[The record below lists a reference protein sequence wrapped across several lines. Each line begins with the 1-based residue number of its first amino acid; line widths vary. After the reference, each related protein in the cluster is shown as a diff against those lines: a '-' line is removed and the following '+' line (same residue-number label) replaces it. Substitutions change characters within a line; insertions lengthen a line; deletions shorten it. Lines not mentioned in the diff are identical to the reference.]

1 MNYKK
6 TINLPRTDFPM
17 RARLPERE
25 PELLKRWKEIDI
37 YKKILEKRKGKK
49 TFILHDGPPY
59 SNGHIHLGQALNK
72 VLKDITVKFH
82 ALSGYY
88 TPFTPGW
95 DNHGMPIE
103 NKVLEEIGRNN
114 PPEKVRKA
122 CREFAAKWIE
132 IQKQDFIRLGVFADW
147 DNPYLTMKGEYEG
160 GELEIFADIV
170 EKGYVYRGFMPVH
183 WCPTCETAL
192 ALSEIEYKDIPS
204 PSLYFTMDGEDFNA
218 FVWTT
223 TPWTIISNL
232 ALALHPEAE
241 YVVAE
246 TDRGTL
252 LMAKGVVER
261 IKEEMG
267 WERFEIKDSFVGKEL
282 EGKKFKHPF
291 YNRESPVILADFV
304 TMEEGTGI
312 VHIAPGHGREDY
324 EVGTKYGLDVYSPVD
339 EQGRFTDQAP
349 EFKGLTTDEASKK
362 VVEILKENGH
372 LVKIDEIVH
381 AYPHC
386 WRCHNPLIFRATEQW
401 FLSVDHDALR
411 EKALENIHDVKWHPP
426 ETINRIYSSVQERPD
441 WCLSRQRLWGVNI
454 PAFYCKNCGKPLLSP
469 EIIRHVGKLFKEN
482 NSDIWFKLPEKELL
496 PEGTSCPHCGGTE
509 FEKETDVLDVWFDSG
524 VTSLLV
530 LGDDWPA
537 DVYLEGPD
545 QHRGWFNSSL
555 MIGMIQKEKPPYRAV
570 ITHGWVLDEEG
581 RSMHKSLGNVIHPED
596 VVRKHGADVLRL
608 WVASTD
614 YTQDVRIGE
623 EILQRLIDSYRK
635 IRNTFRF
642 MLGNLYDFTEELA
655 VPEEELFPQDRYI
668 LLKWRKLLGEV
679 VEDYKGFYYHR
690 VYRKIYN
697 FIVVELSS
705 FYLDILKD
713 RLYTW
718 GKNSH
723 GRRAAQTVIYRIL
736 KELLVLFSPVL
747 TFTTEEAYLNLP
759 GKKEES
765 VFLEDIPECNPL
777 SEDEEN
783 FLREFEEILLIREEM
798 QKVMEEARRADLIG
812 NSLEARLIVDGNRE
826 LLEKYSLYLP
836 EIFIVSQVEI
846 GDVGDGEF
854 TLKGQYGSYRI
865 VKASGQ
871 KCERCW
877 VFSESVGKNEEHPT
891 LCEKC
896 VTVIKEGDFE
906 DN

>member
-6 TINLPRTDFPM
+6 TINLPKTDFPM

-103 NKVLEEIGRNN
+103 KKVLEEIGRDN

-170 EKGYVYRGFMPVH
+170 GKGYVYRGFMPVH

-267 WERFEIKDSFVGKEL
+267 WGRFEIKESFMGKEL

-291 YNRESPVILADFV
+291 YNRESPVLLADFV

-324 EVGTKYGLDVYSPVD
+324 EVGTRYGLDVYSPVD

-362 VVEILKENGH
+362 VVEILKGNGH

-411 EKALENIHDVKWHPP
+411 EKALENIHGVKWHPP

-469 EIIRHVGKLFKEN
+469 EITRHVAKLFKEN
-482 NSDIWFKLPEKELL
+482 NSDIWFKLPSKELL
-496 PEGTSCPHCGGTE
+496 PQGTSCPHCGGTE

-697 FIVVELSS
+697 FIVVDLSS

-723 GRRAAQTVIYRIL
+723 GRRAAQTVIYKIL

-765 VFLEDIPECNPL
+765 VFLEDIPEYKPL

-783 FLREFEEILLIREEM
+783 FLKEFEEILLIREEV
-798 QKVMEEARRADLIG
+798 QKVMEEARRSDLIG